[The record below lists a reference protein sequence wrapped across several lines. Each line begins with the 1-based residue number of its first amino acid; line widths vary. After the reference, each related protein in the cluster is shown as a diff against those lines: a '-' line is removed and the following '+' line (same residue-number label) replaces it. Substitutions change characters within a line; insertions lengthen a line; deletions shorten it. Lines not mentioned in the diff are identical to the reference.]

1 MTSIEKTAKTAEEAI
16 QLALGELGATR
27 EQVEVEILAE
37 GRPLF
42 GILGSAQTRVRV
54 TVTSAPAPPSPSL
67 APSPP
72 PSPPPAAPPPAAP
85 PAAGPIGERATRML
99 SEMMSHMGIQA
110 TAEVVEEDDEQVVV
124 DIRGEELGLLI
135 GKHGQTLA
143 AIQHLL
149 GLMVNKGEEYR
160 KRVILDAEGYRRRRE
175 ESLRHLAIA
184 SARRAKQSGEA
195 ITLDPL
201 LPHER
206 RIVHTALAED
216 PGVTTRSIGE
226 EPTRRI
232 VIEPRGGGEPA
243 SDGHGPRRESGYA
256 RREEPSSKPPP
267 RDTEGLPREEDTR
280 LPGPQPEPQAEEA
293 GGHEDED

>member
-54 TVTSAPAPPSPSL
+54 TVTSAP
-67 APSPP
+67 SPP
-72 PSPPPAAPPPAAP
+72 PSPPPAAP

-110 TAEVVEEDDEQVVV
+110 TAEVVEEDDAQVVV

-256 RREEPSSKPPP
+256 RREEPNSKPPP
-267 RDTEGLPREEDTR
+267 RDTEGFPRKEDAR